1 MGKFLKF
8 ERDGNSFIFA
18 VDGLVFVDQAS
29 AKTTLVY
36 SNMRRDGS
44 QLAVTFPTAALSA
57 SEQTEQRNA
66 MVNAVAEALAGPW
79 TQPFYTF
86 TLPHPLNGNPEITE
100 V

>member
-1 MGKFLKF
+1 MGKYLKF

-18 VDGLVFVDQAS
+18 IDGLVFVEQLS

-44 QLAVTFPTAALSA
+44 QLAVNFPTAALSA

-86 TLPHPLNGNPEITE
+86 TLPHPLNGNPEITNY
-100 V
+100 